1 MRILCVNAG
10 SSSLKIAIR
19 VVGADTPLAGG
30 AVESIGRDDARLW
43 LQGADGT
50 LALDERHAVEDHAR
64 ATALA
69 LDGLERIGAP
79 VPDAV
84 GHRIVHGG
92 RRLVDATLIDGNVL
106 AELRTLVALAPLH
119 LPPQIDAIEAV
130 SARTPRL
137 RQVAC
142 FDTAFH
148 RRMPEIAQ
156 RFPLPEWAWES
167 GICRY
172 GFHGLSFEHA
182 VDVLGGAR
190 GRVVIAHLGNGASL
204 AAVRDGAPLDTT
216 MAFTPAA
223 GIMMGTRPGDL
234 DPGVL
239 VHLARHRGMGPA
251 EIDRLINLES
261 GLVGVS
267 GTTSD
272 MRSLV
277 EARAS
282 DPRAALAVDMFCRSA
297 RKAIGALAAV
307 LGGLDQLVFTG
318 GIGERAGVI
327 RDEICRGLEHLGISL
342 DEDANAADAATV
354 SRADSP
360 CVVRVIPAG
369 EDVVIARQTAAAA
382 GLA

>member
-50 LALDERHAVEDHAR
+50 RALDERHAVEDHAR

-92 RRLVDATLIDGNVL
+92 HRLVDATLIDGNVL

-119 LPPQIDAIEAV
+119 LPPQIDAIETV

-137 RQVAC
+137 PQVAC

-172 GFHGLSFEHA
+172 GFHGLSFEHV

-204 AAVRDGAPLDTT
+204 AALRDGAPLDTT

-297 RKAIGALAAV
+297 RKAVGALAAV

-342 DEDANAADAATV
+342 DEDANAADAETV

-360 CVVRVIPAG
+360 CAVRVIPAG